1 MLSLLSTVDYGLQLA
16 LFEFRSFEFVSNFGF
31 RASNFSNAI
40 PSSVSWYAAMQ
51 HILIVSQDEEYR
63 KALDSLLREEGF
75 HLSSARTVEEAV
87 DQLYAKRVDLLI
99 ADLESWKAQGINL
112 YKSIRDEIGGKD
124 VSSIIVIPAEMMR
137 GISFSLTFDDFVL
150 KKDDPSEVLLRIR
163 QLLWHQSRLDAGQI
177 IKIEDLVLDLN
188 SYEVAIQGKRV
199 YLTYK
204 EYELLKCLILNR
216 GKVFTREALLDKVWG
231 YDNYA
236 GTRTVDIHI
245 QRLRSKLGGEYSDLI
260 QTIRNVGYSFAGD
273 KT

>member
-1 MLSLLSTVDYGLQLA
+1 
-16 LFEFRSFEFVSNFGF
+16 
-31 RASNFSNAI
+31 
-40 PSSVSWYAAMQ
+40 MQ
-51 HILIVSQDEEYR
+51 HILIVSQDEKYR

-75 HLSSARTVEEAV
+75 HLASARTADEAV
-87 DQLYAKRVDLLI
+87 DQFYAKRVDVLI
-99 ADLESWKAQGINL
+99 ADLESWKGQGINV
-112 YKSIRDEIGGKD
+112 YKSIRDELGGKD
-124 VSSIIVIPAEMMR
+124 VSSIIVISPEMML
-137 GISFSLTFDDFVL
+137 GISFSLAFEDFVV
-150 KKDDPSEVLLRIR
+150 KKDEPHEVLLRIR

-177 IKIEDLVLDLN
+177 IKIEDLIMDLN

-204 EYELLKCLILNR
+204 EYELLKCLVLNR

-245 QRLRSKLGGEYSDLI
+245 QRLRSKMGGTYSDLI
-260 QTIRNVGYSFAGD
+260 QTVRNVGYSFAGD